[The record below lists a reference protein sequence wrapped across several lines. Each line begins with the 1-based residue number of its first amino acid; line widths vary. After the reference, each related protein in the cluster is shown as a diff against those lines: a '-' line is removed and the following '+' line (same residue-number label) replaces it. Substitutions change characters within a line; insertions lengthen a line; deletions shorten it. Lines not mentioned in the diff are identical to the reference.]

1 MAPITLSPK
10 PQTLTLAKK
19 NETLNPNKTQNHKP
33 FRPKILK
40 TLSPPTRR
48 PEEANPKPF
57 SPKAPNNYPK
67 PRKPEAPK
75 PPKTLTP

>member
-1 MAPITLSPK
+1 MLRICFACWGL
-10 PQTLTLAKK
+10 LLLA
-19 NETLNPNKTQNHKP
+19 LVSQTQNHKP